1 MRCRQGSAPRRG
13 LPCLMRLLASCWRS
27 VVPRWL
33 GTASPQSWLHHPL
46 ASFPVHLS
54 GGGEFWGDVVQPRTA
69 RAPSQGPRSCVA
81 CPPTQARR
89 QLLAEGVRAW
99 VCGLGSLSLFFTV
112 TVESEGCLE
121 MKILEKGR
129 QTDERGPALPGAP
142 WSQRKPAPG
151 PLSVRLFP
159 FSRPRGSLPRLGG
172 GHRAPFSLGGCLFV
186 FLCISGPRPSAPS
199 GHLSPSSHFHASG
212 AFAPVALSSCPPSL
226 PGLLCCPGPCPLCTW
241 AVCLQV
247 GGHLPADTGGLSA
260 PRLQRSCPQPACQAI
275 PFCGTVK
282 RTKFSTG
289 DPGWGARAEKFPEG
303 SFGAST
309 LAGVREGLGGRP
321 LGVCPE
327 LYWGTGW
334 MTSLVPF
341 VLWCS
346 DSGNFHTGLVMV
358 PVPPRPQVAS

>member
-1 MRCRQGSAPRRG
+1 
-13 LPCLMRLLASCWRS
+13 
-27 VVPRWL
+27 
-33 GTASPQSWLHHPL
+33 
-46 ASFPVHLS
+46 
-54 GGGEFWGDVVQPRTA
+54 
-69 RAPSQGPRSCVA
+69 
-81 CPPTQARR
+81 
-89 QLLAEGVRAW
+89 
-99 VCGLGSLSLFFTV
+99 
-112 TVESEGCLE
+112 

-129 QTDERGPALPGAP
+129 ETDERGPALPGAP

-159 FSRPRGSLPRLGG
+159 FSRPCGSLPRLGG

-199 GHLSPSSHFHASG
+199 GHLSPSPHSHASG
-212 AFAPVALSSCPPSL
+212 AFAPVVLSSCPPSP

-346 DSGNFHTGLVMV
+346 DSGNFH
-358 PVPPRPQVAS
+358 